1 MKEEHLGHY
10 AFVVVDTQTRFG
22 YVSQIVELYDRAEQ
36 VIAPAAQSEQSGE
49 GYTAETTGDGNGN

>member
-36 VIAPAAQSEQSGE
+36 VLAPAAESGQGGGE
-49 GYTAETTGDGNGN
+49 NAAEATGDGNGN